1 MKMVKKL
8 FVVVAVLCM
17 TFAMSISAFAAEI
30 TTDEQKIIDVLK
42 AGAVVDGK
50 TVKIPAKYINQ
61 AESYLM
67 KKDVSKAEVDKV
79 LDYVDDAKKY
89 MTSNKITDLNEM
101 TSKQMNKMVSIA
113 EDAAAVVDVKLTVN
127 TKTGVIKGVD
137 KDGNIVLSGEETI
150 KQTGMDVNATGA
162 VAVALAAVVAVCVI
176 VAAKKKVFEA

>member
-17 TFAMSISAFAAEI
+17 TFAMSICAFAAEI

-42 AGAVVDGK
+42 AGTVVDGK

-79 LDYVDDAKKY
+79 LGYVDDAKKY

-150 KQTGMDVNATGA
+150 KQTGMDVNATVA